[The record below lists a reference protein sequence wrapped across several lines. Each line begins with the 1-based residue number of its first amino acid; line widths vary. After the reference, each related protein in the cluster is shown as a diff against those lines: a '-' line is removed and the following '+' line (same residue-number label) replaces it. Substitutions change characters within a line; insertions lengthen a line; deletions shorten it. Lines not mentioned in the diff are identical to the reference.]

1 MDNIF
6 FGMPVLVD
14 TDRTSEAFHM
24 IRGLFGIV
32 GMEWLQEITQL
43 EKFQESF
50 ALEFIFDF
58 YDAIEDNKL
67 EIEGKE
73 NLV

>member
-32 GMEWLQEITQL
+32 GMEWLQEIT
-43 EKFQESF
+43 
-50 ALEFIFDF
+50 
-58 YDAIEDNKL
+58 
-67 EIEGKE
+67 
-73 NLV
+73 